1 MALWFT
7 ARMLPET
14 APERAGVVLRALGV
28 TVPMLLL
35 AWTLSAPSAHS
46 LLSVV
51 VRAALVM
58 PCVVALFALRL
69 VTRYDL
75 EKLSALQIHSPF
87 ARRARDLVVRAADP
101 MARVFE
107 ARRPA

>member
-1 MALWFT
+1 
-7 ARMLPET
+7 
-14 APERAGVVLRALGV
+14 
-28 TVPMLLL
+28 
-35 AWTLSAPSAHS
+35 
-46 LLSVV
+46 

-58 PCVVALFALRL
+58 PSVVALFALRL

>member
-1 MALWFT
+1 
-7 ARMLPET
+7 MLPET
-14 APERAGVVLRALGV
+14 APERTGVVLRALGV

-58 PCVVALFALRL
+58 PSVVALFALRL

-75 EKLSALQIHSPF
+75 EKLSALQIRSPF
-87 ARRARDLVVRAADP
+87 ARRARDMVVRAADP

-107 ARRPA
+107 VRRPA